1 MQALRNDVAPL
12 ANNLPGVR
20 MACVLMLA
28 LSLSACV
35 TLPGVPN
42 ANASGSPGDSV
53 QTAIS
58 SGVTALGDF
67 FSPEVREFKK
77 LITEAKMDEALA
89 FATNKESYFL
99 ERYYKPNTV
108 APAEFVSLAEHVSAT
123 EWAPKLLAARV
134 ALNTSLAFDSADARA
149 QASAVWKASDFA
161 QAAVEKALLY
171 KITPVGRA
179 DVDSLVQ
186 ARESL
191 KARAIAAKPDV
202 AAGMLEAVL
211 TDAAPRYNYVG
222 PLMLERS
229 DFVASPGFQAAAL
242 ARLNGAPDRGE
253 LMLLARRLDGVLT
266 SENQAEAD
274 QRFVELVRQEFLADG
289 RISLE
294 ELGALQQ
301 MSTPITRSKEPLKG
315 MVKVGLAS
323 LVRKTGTREF
333 HVDTQ
338 KDLAFD
344 LENAADALL
353 KQRDGSAFD
362 FVYLVSVAEA
372 KAQRETGSPRMEA
385 SRYRDG
391 VTREFNPAYE
401 PARRRLSAA
410 ESASRRANNQ
420 ANSFSC
426 AGLTPSSCR
435 IAAAAASM
443 SLGFA
448 ASEEHDA
455 QTALKN
461 TPQMLEKPRFSDY
474 QYRLIPHTVKKEVSA
489 VAVLWDVK
497 GKQAWV
503 SPVEHKSQQS
513 FEVVQGVHDRDE
525 NRSSLLSRG
534 NRIEEVN
541 NYARTGVE
549 LSLNSLFSTGR
560 LSSAR
565 KESAMDANAVL
576 RLLDEEY
583 TRNAPQDDPP
593 MVGRVFKLPG

>member
-1 MQALRNDVAPL
+1 MLVGPLR
-12 ANNLPGVR
+12 
-20 MACVLMLA
+20 LA
-28 LSLSACV
+28 LSAVLAFSLSACV
-35 TLPGVPN
+35 TLPGAPS
-42 ANASGSPGDSV
+42 ANTSGSGDAV
-53 QTAIS
+53 QTAIN
-58 SGVTALGDF
+58 SGVSALTDF

-77 LITEAKMDEALA
+77 LVTEGKKDEALA
-89 FATNKESYFL
+89 FAASKEAFFE
-99 ERYYKPNTV
+99 ERYKANSS
-108 APAEFVSLAEHVSAT
+108 APAEFVRLAEHVLAT
-123 EWAPKLLAARV
+123 DWRPKLLMASV
-134 ALNTSLAFDSADARA
+134 ALSTSLNFDNADARDKA
-149 QASAVWKASDFA
+149 AAAWKGSEDV
-161 QAAVEKALLY
+161 QAAVEQALLY

-179 DVDSLVQ
+179 EVASLVQ
-186 ARESL
+186 AREAL

-211 TDAAPRYNYVG
+211 ASAADSFDYVG
-222 PLMLERS
+222 PLKLERS
-229 DFVASPGFQAAAL
+229 DFVVSPGFQTAAV
-242 ARLNGAPDRGE
+242 ARLNAASDRAELERLGQRLGE
-253 LMLLARRLDGVLT
+253 FLGSA
-266 SENQAEAD
+266 NQAAAD
-274 QRFVELVRQEFLADG
+274 QRFAELVRKELLADG
-289 RISLE
+289 RISLA
-294 ELGALQQ
+294 ELRQLEQ

-323 LVRKTGTREF
+323 LVRKSGTREF

-353 KQRDGSAFD
+353 KRRDGSAFD
-362 FVYLVSVAEA
+362 FVYLVSVSEA
-372 KAQRETGSPRMEA
+372 RAQRETGSPRMEA

-391 VTREFNPAYE
+391 VTRELNPAYE

-461 TPQMLEKPRFSDY
+461 TPQMLEKPRFTSY

-503 SPVEHKSQQS
+503 SPVEHKAQQS
-513 FEVVQGVHDRDE
+513 FEVVQGVHDQDE

-549 LSLNSLFSTGR
+549 LSLNSLFSAGR

-593 MVGRVFKLPG
+593 TVGRVFRLRG